1 MSVDRIKELL
11 ALMDEHDLVELEL
24 EEDAFKVRLKKPGA
38 QVTTIPAA
46 MPSMPALPPA
56 AQAAST
62 SAETPDPSDEGLMP
76 INSPIVGTFYRS
88 PAPDADPFVS
98 EGAAVMAETVVCIV
112 EAMKIM
118 NEVKAETKGT
128 IEKVLIENG
137 EPVEYGQA
145 MFLVRP

>member
-38 QVTTIPAA
+38 QVTAIPAA

-62 SAETPDPSDEGLMP
+62 SAETPDPSDEGLVP

-98 EGAAVMAETVVCIV
+98 EGAAVTAETVVCIV

>member
-38 QVTTIPAA
+38 LVTAIPAA
-46 MPSMPALPPA
+46 SPSMPALPPA
-56 AQAAST
+56 APAGSV
-62 SAETPDPSDEGLMP
+62 SAETPDPSDEGLVP
-76 INSPIVGTFYRS
+76 ITSPIVGTFYRS

-98 EGAAVMAETVVCIV
+98 EGTAVTAETVVCIV

-128 IEKVLIENG
+128 IEKILIENG

>member
-98 EGAAVMAETVVCIV
+98 EGAAVTAETVVCIV